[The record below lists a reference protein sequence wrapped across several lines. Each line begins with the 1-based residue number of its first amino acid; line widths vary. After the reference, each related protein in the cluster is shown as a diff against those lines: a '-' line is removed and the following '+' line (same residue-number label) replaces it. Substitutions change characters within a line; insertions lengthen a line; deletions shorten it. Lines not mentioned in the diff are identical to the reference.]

1 MINLKAAI
9 VGFASILFLLWL
21 LYAKIRNNLNIKK
34 QHKIRREKSK
44 NKKLKG
50 KN

>member
-21 LYAKIRNNLNIKK
+21 LYSKIRDMQNRKEEIRNKKK
-34 QHKIRREKSK
+34 QSKMKKIKHK
-44 NKKLKG
+44 
-50 KN
+50 